1 MYDDDREN
9 MNRELLLEIVE
20 LLYQRG
26 LVSELEVNQIKN
38 SINRQ

>member
-1 MYDDDREN
+1 

-26 LVSELEVNQIKN
+26 LLSESEVNQIKN
-38 SINRQ
+38 SMNR

>member
-1 MYDDDREN
+1 

-26 LVSELEVNQIKN
+26 LLSELEVNQIKN
-38 SINRQ
+38 SINGMI